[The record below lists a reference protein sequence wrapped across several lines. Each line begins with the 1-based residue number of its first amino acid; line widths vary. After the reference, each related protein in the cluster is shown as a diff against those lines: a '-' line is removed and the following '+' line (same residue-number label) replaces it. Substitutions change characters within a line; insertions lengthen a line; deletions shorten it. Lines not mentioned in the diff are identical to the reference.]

1 MSAPDRFEREPSNPW
16 GLTLFLSVLLHVAGV
31 GVALALPRLLS
42 RPGSGAPVYV
52 VDLVALPAG
61 SPALPAAPAA
71 SPSRKESAP
80 PKPEKPVA
88 IPDRKA
94 RKPEPKKTPEPK
106 KIDKP
111 DPRKEEPRPA
121 ASPSPKGPAA
131 EGAAETQGRKEGP
144 SGATSGAGAPGLRGG
159 GAGGTGTEQADAA
172 TFYGNLLRQRIEGA
186 WNKPI
191 YPPAWTSREDPKASV
206 RIGLTSSGRVTATE
220 LVAASGYDA
229 MDRSILRAVQDA
241 QPFPPFPYQ
250 LGRDSLTVTI
260 DFVLPPK

>member
-1 MSAPDRFEREPSNPW
+1 VIAHDRLERDASTPW
-16 GLTLFLSVLLHVAGV
+16 GPTLFLSLLLHVAGV
-31 GVALALPRLLS
+31 GAALALPRLLS
-42 RPGSGAPVYV
+42 RPGSGPPVYV
-52 VDLVALPAG
+52 VDLIALPAG

-71 SPSRKESAP
+71 SPPRKESAP
-80 PKPEKPVA
+80 TKPEKPVA

-94 RKPEPKKTPEPK
+94 AKPEPKKSAKPEA
-106 KIDKP
+106 
-111 DPRKEEPRPA
+111 RKEEPRPA
-121 ASPSPKGPAA
+121 ASPATKGAAA
-131 EGAAETQGRKEGP
+131 EGAAQTPGRKEEP
-144 SGATSGAGAPGLRGG
+144 SGATPGAGVPGLRGG

-191 YPPAWTSREDPKASV
+191 YPPTWTSREDPKASV
-206 RIGLTSSGRVTATE
+206 RIGLTSSGRVTSTE
-220 LVAASGYDA
+220 LVSASGYDA